1 MAALLAAGVLAARVS
16 TAATVDGSL
25 FAFPGAIASPAAA
38 PSAAVALA
46 DRWLG
51 ERPFDNPALAAARG
65 IEVSPVLV
73 RVSRQDLRAGNRNY
87 DEQAAFIDGAGAWI
101 AAPLGRVIV
110 FAYAHQPVLRLE
122 DNAFTRGTGS
132 VDPENPPAVIATDS
146 ESREVRAGLG
156 LSFRW
161 PVVRA
166 GVAGEWTRRDDH
178 YEVTEISG
186 SPTAG
191 TERIEFSG
199 QVYGAQAGVRIAH
212 GESGEHPL
220 VLGLGLRYLPEL
232 SLEGDDTFDPAVP
245 ALGTTAP
252 ISARRA
258 AGWEGGLSARYRVS
272 RSFAVL
278 SALGGQS
285 AQEWSGLDAA
295 AGAGVL
301 WSVAAEYQEPGEPW
315 QFRFGLGQEQQ
326 RHVPEP
332 RAGMFGLGFGWDLEG
347 MRLDVAVLRRTLE
360 RVDRP
365 DSYDDRVVVSAQVAF

>member
-1 MAALLAAGVLAARVS
+1 M
-16 TAATVDGSL
+16 
-25 FAFPGAIASPAAA
+25 
-38 PSAAVALA
+38 
-46 DRWLG
+46 
-51 ERPFDNPALAAARG
+51 
-65 IEVSPVLV
+65 

-87 DEQAAFIDGAGAWI
+87 DERAAFVDGAGAWL

-110 FAYAHQPVLRLE
+110 FVYAHQPVLRHE
-122 DNAFTRGTGS
+122 DNAFTRGTNS
-132 VDPENPPAVIATDS
+132 VDPANPPAVIATDS

-166 GVAGEWTRRDDH
+166 GVAAEWTRRDDH
-178 YEVTEISG
+178 YEVTETSG

-191 TERIEFSG
+191 TGRIEFSG
-199 QVYGAQAGVRIAH
+199 EVYGAQAGMRIAH

-220 VLGLGLRYLPEL
+220 VLGLGLRHLPEL
-232 SLEGDDTFDPAVP
+232 SLEGEESFDPAVP
-245 ALGTTAP
+245 APGSTTP
-252 ISARRA
+252 ITARRA

-278 SALGGQS
+278 AALGGRT
-285 AQEWSGLDAA
+285 AQEWSGLDAT

-301 WSVAAEYQEPGEPW
+301 WSVGAEYQEPGEPW

-347 MRLDVAVLRRTLE
+347 MRLDVAILRRTLE